1 MSRGQHPLE
10 WSWPGGKVDPTGK
23 EKETEFVASA
33 APSSGR
39 AIREDDCEGTGTKP
53 YCKVLVLTETQA
65 NDTGYYRCYYKY
77 IDAKIEGTTA
87 ISAYVFVRGKSHP
100 AMCAFRLGE
109 LRGSLCTRIISE
121 RLKSPTC
128 PAASQGRAWLLQV
141 QGGGQGL
148 APLHLEGINIRPLL
162 GDVGSAWDSITSRP
176 GGITPARLECRNLRS
191 ESRASEALHG

>member
-10 WSWPGGKVDPTGK
+10 WSWPGGKVDPAGK
-23 EKETEFVASA
+23 EKETELVASA

-39 AIREDDCEGTGTKP
+39 AIREEDCEGTGTKP

-87 ISAYVFVRGKSHP
+87 VSTYVFVRGKSHP
-100 AMCAFRLGE
+100 AVCTFRLGE
-109 LRGSLCTRIISE
+109 LRGSLCTSIISE
-121 RLKSPTC
+121 RLKSPMC
-128 PAASQGRAWLLQV
+128 LPASQGRMWVLQA

-148 APLHLEGINIRPLL
+148 APC
-162 GDVGSAWDSITSRP
+162 TSREPISVHFWGMAAVPRIQLRP
-176 GGITPARLECRNLRS
+176 GPGASLQPGWNAGI
-191 ESRASEALHG
+191 